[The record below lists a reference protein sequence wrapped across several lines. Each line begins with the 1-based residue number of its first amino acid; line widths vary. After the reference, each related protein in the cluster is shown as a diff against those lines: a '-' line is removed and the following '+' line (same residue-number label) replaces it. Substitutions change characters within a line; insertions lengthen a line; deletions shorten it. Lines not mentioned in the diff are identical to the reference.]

1 VNPAQVGTK
10 GFPVDLRFE
19 SDQRVAH
26 LCQLRSTV
34 LNIKKSRLA
43 GLAHRFSSVCAQVC
57 ILSDRF
63 DDGRVGSQI
72 VANY

>member
-1 VNPAQVGTK
+1 
-10 GFPVDLRFE
+10 
-19 SDQRVAH
+19 
-26 LCQLRSTV
+26 
-34 LNIKKSRLA
+34 LA
-43 GLAHRFSSVCAQVC
+43 GLTHRFSSVCAQVC